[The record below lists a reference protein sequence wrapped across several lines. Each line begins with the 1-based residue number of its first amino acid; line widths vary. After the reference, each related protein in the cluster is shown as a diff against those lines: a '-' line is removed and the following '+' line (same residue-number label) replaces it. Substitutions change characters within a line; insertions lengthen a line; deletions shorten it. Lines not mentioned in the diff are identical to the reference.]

1 MKSYAARLARRAYSL
16 TGHVVMKGFVS
27 IVPILLFAC
36 SARGTST
43 DPIASSAPAHILI
56 CCYPTASN
64 KNRNINELL
73 PLLMV
78 SNIGY
83 CSAEGTHDPR
93 CEPTL
98 PVQLTQIQ
106 FLRHA
111 RTPQQHIII
120 CTTGQLVHVFY
131 VFTAAAPKTLAHLAS
146 RRPQCQHPKDIKRLP
161 AAHAPKLTVPTNHLT
176 CSSHTSPPAGATNW
190 RRNSMQH
197 QQRIARSRR
206 ADARRRP
213 PANPMPTRAAFL
225 SSALATASNAA
236 Q

>member
-1 MKSYAARLARRAYSL
+1 MARRAYSL
-16 TGHVVMKGFVS
+16 TRHVVMKGFVS

-56 CCYPTASN
+56 CCCPTASN
-64 KNRNINELL
+64 KNRNVNELL

-83 CSAEGTHDPR
+83 CSAEADHDPR

-120 CTTGQLVHVFY
+120 CTNRSAGACILCRP
-131 VFTAAAPKTLAHLAS
+131 PK
-146 RRPQCQHPKDIKRLP
+146 P
-161 AAHAPKLTVPTNHLT
+161 
-176 CSSHTSPPAGATNW
+176 SHTSP
-190 RRNSMQH
+190 
-197 QQRIARSRR
+197 
-206 ADARRRP
+206 
-213 PANPMPTRAAFL
+213 RAAPSANTPKISSVSQPRTRL
-225 SSALATASNAA
+225 S
-236 Q
+236 